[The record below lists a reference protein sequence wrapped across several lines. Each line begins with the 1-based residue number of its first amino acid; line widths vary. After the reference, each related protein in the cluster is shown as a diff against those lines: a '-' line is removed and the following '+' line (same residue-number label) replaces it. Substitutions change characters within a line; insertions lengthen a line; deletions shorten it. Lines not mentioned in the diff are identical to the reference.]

1 MDTTPPS
8 PKLQSTLRLAGL
20 SLRSVAPRMMRV
32 FGRRKPFT
40 DREAL
45 QSLKHLTDDELRD
58 IGMWREPESR
68 TDTWWRM
75 TPPP

>member
-8 PKLQSTLRLAGL
+8 PHHKPTL
-20 SLRSVAPRMMRV
+20 SLAVLSVRSVASRMMRV

-45 QSLKHLTDDELRD
+45 QSLRHLSDRELRD
-58 IGMWREPESR
+58 VGMWREPERR
-68 TDTWWRM
+68 TDTWWSM